1 MDAETGKEKWIDTSS
16 RAIRDAYNSW
26 WNSHIDGIKGVFN
39 RCGVDYAEL
48 RTDLDYVKPLIK
60 LFKKR

>member
-1 MDAETGKEKWIDTSS
+1 MDAETGNEKWIDTSS
-16 RAIRDAYNSW
+16 GQTRSVYNEW
-26 WNSHIDGIKGVFN
+26 WNNHISGIKSTFN